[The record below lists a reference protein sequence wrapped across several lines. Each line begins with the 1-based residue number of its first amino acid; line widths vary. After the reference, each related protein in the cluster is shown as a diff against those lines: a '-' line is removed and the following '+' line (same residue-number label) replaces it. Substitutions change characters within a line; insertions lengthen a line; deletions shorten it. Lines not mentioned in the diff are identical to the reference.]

1 MQDAKDLALGHWPQ
15 ILEDAGIDAN
25 FLRDVHG
32 PCPVCGGTDRFR
44 FDDKDGKGTYFCSKC
59 GAGNGF
65 KLLQLYMG
73 YPGFK
78 EAARHVEEYFGSGR
92 AASRP
97 STYAPAVKSVTKDP
111 EIIRAK
117 LQKVWDFARTVKPG
131 DPVHKYLTQTRRLP
145 ADIPSVL
152 RYNPRGACY
161 EKNSQGEIELV
172 GKFPMMVA
180 KVQGPD
186 GRPVGIHRTFLTQ
199 DGKKAPV
206 KEAKKL
212 MTGLGY
218 SGGAIRLF
226 PATDILAV
234 AEGIETALAVHA
246 VTGQPCWATVSATM
260 METVV
265 VPESVKLVIIYADND
280 KPDEKGRRAGQDAAK
295 ALSERLKAEGRRVR
309 IVQSVSKGCDIFDV
323 WLARLDKEEKRKAKK
338 LSDQNRIAA

>member
-44 FDDKDGKGTYFCSKC
+44 FDDKDGKGTYFCSHC
-59 GAGNGF
+59 GPGNGF

-73 YPGFK
+73 YSGFK
-78 EAARHVEEYFGSGR
+78 DAARHVENYFGSGR

-97 STYAPAVKSVTKDP
+97 STYSPAVKSMKKDP
-111 EIIRAK
+111 EVIRAK
-117 LQKVWDFARTVKPG
+117 LQKAWDASRQVKPG
-131 DPVHKYLTQTRRLP
+131 DPVYKYITQTRQLP
-145 ADIPSVL
+145 AEIPNVL
-152 RYNPRGACY
+152 RYNARGACY
-161 EKNSQGEIELV
+161 EKNDKGDVELI

-180 KVQGPD
+180 KVQAPD

-199 DGKKAPV
+199 DGQKAPV
-206 KEAKKL
+206 RKAKKL

-226 PATDILAV
+226 PATEVLAV
-234 AEGIETALAVHA
+234 AEGIETALAVRA
-246 VTGQPCWATVSATM
+246 VTGHPCWATVSATM
-260 METVV
+260 MESLV

-280 KPDEKGRRAGQDAAK
+280 EPDEKGRRAGQDAAK

-309 IVQSVSKGCDIFDV
+309 IVQSVSKGADIFDV
-323 WLARLDKEEKRKAKK
+323 WLARLESEAKRKSKRLA
-338 LSDQNRIAA
+338 DQSRIAA